1 MRKCLHI
8 LLGCLLLGLPACEIP
23 FSLDQDGEARIYLQ
37 CIGNDEG
44 IRLMPQYAVPVSSA
58 SGTVK
63 DWQVEIQ
70 VDGTPVP
77 VTAEAD
83 GSYRSDTP
91 LRGGELL
98 EMSVRADGLP
108 PVSGRTRVPSRPV
121 VQDVRLQNRQVDT
134 IKATQVSLTLD
145 HAPEDGEYFG
155 IQIAAETEIT
165 YMGGKREKI
174 CNYMTPGYIL
184 SAAESGIFDLE
195 DFVQVN
201 YDGLSLGGRT
211 FQPITLVTRKQFDGA
226 VYRFYLNSFDA
237 SMLEGIRGRMPG
249 GNTGVVGG
257 GIVSGE
263 VNPGSGAG
271 VADPSEIPVGLKT
284 LYHVRFSSLSPEFYN
299 YAKALYQS
307 NFDFLSNMGF
317 TPANFT
323 WSNVSGGLGFIGAIS
338 TLQLSAIEI
347 PEEW

>member
-8 LLGCLLLGLPACEIP
+8 LLWSLLFGLPACEIP
-23 FSLDQDGEARIYLQ
+23 FRLDQDGEARIYLQ

-44 IRLMPQYAVPVSSA
+44 IRLMPQYAVPVLSA
-58 SGTVK
+58 AGTAK

-70 VDGTPVP
+70 VNGTPVP
-77 VTAEAD
+77 VTAGAD

-145 HAPEDGEYFG
+145 HAPEEGEYFG
-155 IQIAAETEIT
+155 IQITAEIEVT
-165 YMGGKREKI
+165 YMGGNSEKFN
-174 CNYMTPGYIL
+174 NYLTPGYIL
-184 SAAESGIFDLE
+184 SAAESGSFDLE

-201 YDGLSLGGRT
+201 YDGVSLGGRT
-211 FQPITLVTRKQFDGA
+211 FQPITLITRKQFDGA
-226 VYRFYLNSFDA
+226 VYRFYLNSYDA
-237 SMLEGIRGRMPG
+237 SMLDGIRGRMPG

-263 VNPGSGAG
+263 VNPGSEAG
-271 VADPSEIPVGLKT
+271 VADPTKIPVGLKT
-284 LYHVRFSSLSPEFYN
+284 LYYVRFSSLSPEFYN

-323 WSNVSGGLGFIGAIS
+323 WSNVSGGLGFVGAIS

>member
-8 LLGCLLLGLPACEIP
+8 LLWGLLLGLPACEIP
-23 FSLDQDGEARIYLQ
+23 FPMDQDGEARIYLQ

-44 IRLMPQYAVPVSSA
+44 IRLMPQYAIPVSSA
-58 SGTVK
+58 AGTAK

-70 VDGTPVP
+70 VNGTPVP
-77 VTAEAD
+77 VKAEAD
-83 GSYRSDTP
+83 GSYSSDTP
-91 LRGGELL
+91 LQGGELL

-108 PVSGRTRVPSRPV
+108 PVSGRTKVPARPA
-121 VQDVRLQNRQVDT
+121 VQDVRLQNLQVDT

-145 HAPEDGEYFG
+145 HAPAEGEYFG
-155 IQIAAETEIT
+155 IQITAETEIQ
-165 YMGGKREKI
+165 YMGGKSEKI
-174 CNYMTPGYIL
+174 YNYLTPGYIL
-184 SAAESGIFDLE
+184 SSAESGSFDLE

-201 YDGLSLGGRT
+201 YDGVSLGGRT

-237 SMLEGIRGRMPG
+237 SILEQIRERMPG
-249 GNTGVVGG
+249 GDTGVVGG

-263 VNPGSGAG
+263 VNTGSGTGA
-271 VADPSEIPVGLKT
+271 VDPSAIPVGLQT
-284 LYHVRFSSLSPEFYN
+284 LYYVSFSSLSPEFYN

-323 WSNVSGGLGFIGAIS
+323 WSNVTGGLGFVGAI
-338 TLQLSAIEI
+338 TTYRLSVLEI
-347 PEEW
+347 PDEF